1 MKDLEQRIKKYMS
14 DYRYNHT
21 LSVANECRKLARL
34 FEIDGEKLIISAY
47 LHDITK
53 EMPIEEQHKL
63 CEEFSCKLDMNAK
76 YSLKTLHAFTAPL
89 LIQKDFPEY
98 SDEIILN
105 TVRYHSTGRANMTLY
120 EKLLYLADYI
130 EPTRKFDDCKAVR
143 EFFYNNT
150 YDINKRLDD
159 AICFSFK
166 LTISDLIENDEFIH
180 TETINAYNFFRA
192 GE

>member
-14 DYRYNHT
+14 IYRYNHT
-21 LSVANECRKLARL
+21 LSVANECRKLAKL
-34 FEIDGEKLIISAY
+34 FETDGEKLVIAAY

-53 EMPIEEQHKL
+53 EMPIEEQYKL
-63 CEEFSCKLDMNAK
+63 CEEFSYKLDMNTK
-76 YSLKTLHAFTAPL
+76 YSLKTLHSFTAPL

-166 LTISDLIENDEFIH
+166 LTISELIENDEYIH
-180 TETINAYNFFRA
+180 TETINAYNYFKT